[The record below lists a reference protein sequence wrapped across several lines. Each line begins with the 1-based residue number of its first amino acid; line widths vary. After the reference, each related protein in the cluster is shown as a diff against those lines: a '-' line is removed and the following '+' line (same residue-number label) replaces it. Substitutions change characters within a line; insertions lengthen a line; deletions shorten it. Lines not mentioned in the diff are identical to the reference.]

1 MRVVVLGAGYAGL
14 SLARRLERSL
24 PESVELVLVDE
35 SGTHLVQHELHRVVR
50 RPSLAEGIEL
60 PLSELLDR
68 TELIEA
74 GVMAVDTDEQAI
86 ILDESGTES
95 ELSYE
100 LGAVCL
106 GARTAFYGLAGVREH
121 ATPLKRIADALAIR
135 EEFLEVTREDD
146 EGRVVVGGAGLSGV
160 QVAGELAALAREQ
173 GVAPEI
179 VLLEREETVAPRFPG
194 QFQRVVRDTL
204 EASGVEVRTD
214 CRVVGG
220 DSGTVELADGSA
232 VEYDQLVWTGGIR
245 GSKALR
251 DERPVVRADLRLV
264 EGTFG
269 LGDAVRVVDED
280 GEAVPAS
287 AQAAVRQ
294 AKVAAENIS
303 RLIEGGDGVFEPRLA
318 RYSFESPGWIVSVGD
333 DAVAQVGRS
342 VLTGAPARALK
353 ATVGAS
359 YLTSVGAV
367 ANAADVVY
375 EELGLAGEDVP
386 DDVEWPDR
394 GP

>member
-1 MRVVVLGAGYAGL
+1 MRVVVLGAGYAGI

-24 PESVELVLVDE
+24 PESVELIVVDE

-50 RPSLAEGIEL
+50 RPSLADGLEL

-68 TELIEA
+68 AELVEA
-74 GVMAVDTDEQAI
+74 RVTAVDTDEQI
-86 ILDESGTES
+86 VTLEDSSES
-95 ELSYE
+95 ELSYD

-121 ATPLKRIADALAIR
+121 ATPLKRISDALAIR
-135 EEFLEVTREDD
+135 EAFLEGTSEANG
-146 EGRVVVGGAGLSGV
+146 GRVIVGGAGLSGV

-173 GVAPEI
+173 GVDTEI
-179 VLLEREETVAPRFPG
+179 LLLEREEAVAPRFPG
-194 QFQRVVRDTL
+194 RFQRAVRDAL
-204 EASGVEVRTD
+204 ESSGVEVRTD
-214 CRVVGG
+214 CRVAGA
-220 DSGTVELADGSA
+220 DSEAVELADGST
-232 VEYDQLVWTGGIR
+232 VGYDQLVWTGGIR
-245 GSKALR
+245 GSAAFR
-251 DERPVVRADLRLV
+251 DGRPLVRADLRLAD
-264 EGTFG
+264 GTFG

-294 AKVAAENIS
+294 AKVVAENVG
-303 RLIEGGDGVFEPRLA
+303 LLVEGGDGVFEPRLA
-318 RYSFESPGWIVSVGD
+318 RYSFESPGWIISVGD

-342 VLTGAPARALK
+342 VVTGAPARALK

-367 ANAADVVY
+367 ANAVDVAY
-375 EELGLAGEDVP
+375 EELGLANEDAP
-386 DDVEWPDR
+386 DDVEWPND
-394 GP
+394 GS

>member
-24 PESVELVLVDE
+24 PESAELLVVDE

-60 PLSELLDR
+60 PLSKLLNRAELLESR
-68 TELIEA
+68 
-74 GVMAVDTDEQAI
+74 VRAVDPDEQLLT
-86 ILDESGTES
+86 LDEDGEES
-95 ELSYE
+95 ELSYD

-106 GARTAFYGLAGVREH
+106 GARTAFHGLAGVRQH
-121 ATPLKRIADALAIR
+121 ATPLKRIADAMAVR
-135 EEFLEVTREDD
+135 ERFLEIESGD
-146 EGRVVVGGAGLSGV
+146 RVIVGGAGLSGV
-160 QVAGELAALAREQ
+160 QVAGELAALAREEE
-173 GVAPEI
+173 VSPEI
-179 VLLEREETVAPRFPG
+179 LLLEREETVAPRFPER
-194 QFQRVVRDTL
+194 FQRAVRDAL
-204 EASGVEVRTD
+204 ESSGVEVRTD
-214 CRVVGG
+214 YRVTGA
-220 DSGTVELADGSA
+220 DSGAVELADSST
-232 VEYDQLVWTGGIR
+232 VDYDQLVWTGGIR
-245 GSKALR
+245 GSGTLR
-251 DERPVVRADLRLV
+251 DDRPVVRADLRLA

-294 AKVAAENIS
+294 AKVVAENVD
-303 RLIEGGDGVFEPRLA
+303 RLVEGGDGVFAPRLA
-318 RYSFESPGWIVSVGD
+318 RYSFESPGWIVSIGD

-342 VLTGAPARALK
+342 VVTGAPARALK

-367 ANAADVVY
+367 ANAVDVVY
-375 EELGLAGEDVP
+375 EELGLADEETP
-386 DDVEWPDR
+386 DDVDWPAE
-394 GP
+394 GN